1 MWFKFLKLFWS
12 EIEVCVRTIIFRQ
25 NYFSNFTILI
35 NFYIGWW
42 LVVWFGRGSYCGHA
56 LNQWLTTSIERLYHF
71 EPYGLT
77 AVGPLFTSCPSIF
90 PNKLSS
96 VNDIPSSHQLGNIN
110 LETSTWEHYSET
122 PLRNITSKHHFE
134 IKQRNFFITLFLTDW
149 CFQLVFPIDSNIFFC
164 SGHPVK
170 PF

>member
-1 MWFKFLKLFWS
+1 M
-12 EIEVCVRTIIFRQ
+12 VYVRTIIFHQ

-35 NFYIGWW
+35 NIYIGLW
-42 LVVWFGRGSYCGHA
+42 LVVWYGRGSDCGHA

-96 VNDIPSSHQLGNIN
+96 VNDIPSSYVYIN
-110 LETSTWEHYSET
+110 LETS
-122 PLRNITSKHHFE
+122 LRNITLKHHIEHGFK
-134 IKQRNFFITLFLTDW
+134 IKRRRLSLSPTYVSNW
-149 CFQLVFPIDSNIFFC
+149 WFQLMFPTNCNHFY
-164 SGHPVK
+164 K
-170 PF
+170 KN